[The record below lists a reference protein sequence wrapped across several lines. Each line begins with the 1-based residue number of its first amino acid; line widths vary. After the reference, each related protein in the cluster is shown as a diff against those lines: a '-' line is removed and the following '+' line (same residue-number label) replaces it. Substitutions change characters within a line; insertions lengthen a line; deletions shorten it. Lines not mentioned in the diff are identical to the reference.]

1 MIDVNGGGVR
11 SHAKKRKGMREGFAL
26 PLALAALLVGGTFVA
41 VSVHLVDT
49 FVSVSTSACLSDEL
63 FNAAQDGLER
73 GKAYLLE
80 RGPVSDDL
88 SLSFSDGSLSIVVSI
103 LPAAVVSP
111 DRPHIPPKG
120 GGAVFPSGA
129 FSAVIEPEVL
139 ESLGNAFGG
148 LTTRNYLIRSRA
160 RRGERSRIVEILLE
174 VTR

>member
-1 MIDVNGGGVR
+1 MNGASSR
-11 SHAKKRKGMREGFAL
+11 AKKRKGMRRGFAL

-41 VSVHLVDT
+41 VAVPLVDA
-49 FVSVSTSACLSDEL
+49 FVSVSTSSCLSDEL

-80 RGPVSDDL
+80 RGPVSDDI
-88 SLSFSDGSLSIVVSI
+88 SLSFSDGSLSIVVPI

-120 GGAVFPSGA
+120 GTALHSGA

-139 ESLGNAFGG
+139 ENLGNVFGG
-148 LTTRNYLIRSRA
+148 LTTRNYLIRSCA
-160 RRGERSRIVEILLE
+160 RRGERSRIVETLLE